1 MRLCVRRARGARREK
16 RADCFDVS
24 LNEGIII
31 NIGIYVYDAA
41 EVLDFAGPFEVF
53 STASRL
59 GIQNAIDVFLVAETD
74 RLVVAR
80 NGFTVNPDFTI
91 SDHPHLDLLLVPGGV
106 HTEELTRKNVIAWI
120 RAQAASAAGVASVCT
135 GAFLL
140 AEAGLLDGR
149 TVTTHWE
156 DVSALRNDYP
166 ALTVQEDVRWVEDGP
181 ITTSAGI
188 SAGIDMSL
196 SIVEKLFGNDLAV
209 RTARQMEYVWIQKV
223 PG

>member
-1 MRLCVRRARGARREK
+1 MINRFDGRN
-16 RADCFDVS
+16 CFS
-24 LNEGIII
+24 NGRTTI
-31 NIGIYVYDAA
+31 NIGIFVYEDA

-59 GIQNAIDVFLVAETD
+59 EQQAEIEVFLISEID
-74 RLVVAR
+74 QLIVAR
-80 NGFTVNPDFTI
+80 NGFAVKPDWTI
-91 SDHPHLDLLLVPGGV
+91 ERHPKLDLLLIPGGV
-106 HTEELTRKNVIAWI
+106 HTKELGKKHVIGWI
-120 RAQAASAAGVASVCT
+120 RELATTVPNIASVCT

-140 AEAGLLDGR
+140 AETGLLNGR

-156 DVSALRNDYP
+156 DIPALRSSYP
-166 ALTVQEDVRWVEDGP
+166 DLTVSQGVRWVEDGP

-196 SIVEKLFGNDLAV
+196 SIVGKHFGIDLAI
-209 RTARQMEYVWIQKV
+209 RTARQMEYEWIRTA